1 MIGQRGIYD
10 SIRSQKMETKEFIPM
25 KPIQFLVLVAM
36 AGLTGCASQSAL
48 DSTRYD
54 VDEVRTRV
62 ISLEKNLGGIRNE
75 SREEIDTIAKNL
87 KSDVAD
93 VRKLSADIQATIDST
108 KTEMQAMNGKLDDM
122 GISLKKPTEDLAR
135 YREDAD
141 KRIIA
146 LEDRIIKLQSTLDEF
161 TKKVGELAQAKEVAP
176 TPDALYMKGLDT
188 FKAGDMPAAREVFTR
203 FLEQYP
209 QHDLAANAHYWIGE
223 THYSEKSYE
232 PAILAFQDVIKN
244 FPTKEKVPAAMLK
257 QAMAFNAIN
266 DTKSAK
272 YVLKKL
278 GETFPRSDEAAKAK
292 ELLKTIR

>member
-1 MIGQRGIYD
+1 
-10 SIRSQKMETKEFIPM
+10 M
-25 KPIQFLVLVAM
+25 KPITYLLLVVM

-54 VDEVRTRV
+54 VDEMRTRV
-62 ISLEKNLGGIRNE
+62 ITLEKNLGGIRNE
-75 SREEIDTIAKNL
+75 SREEIDAIAKSL
-87 KSDVAD
+87 RSDVAD

-122 GISLKKPTEDLAR
+122 GLSLKKPTEDLVR

-146 LEDRIIKLQSTLDEF
+146 LEDRIIRLQSTLDEF
-161 TKKVGELAQAKEVAP
+161 TKKVAELAKAKEVPP

-188 FKAGDMPAAREVFTR
+188 FKAGDMPAAREIFTR

-209 QHDLAANAHYWIGE
+209 QHELAANAHYWVGE

-244 FPTKEKVPAAMLK
+244 FPTKDKVPAAMLK

-266 DTKSAK
+266 DTKSTK

-278 GETFPRSDEAAKAK
+278 GETFPKSDEAIKAK
-292 ELLKTIR
+292 ELLKEIR

>member
-1 MIGQRGIYD
+1 
-10 SIRSQKMETKEFIPM
+10 M
-25 KPIQFLVLVAM
+25 KPIQFLMLVVI

-62 ISLEKNLGGIRNE
+62 ILLEKNLGGIRNE
-75 SREEIDTIAKNL
+75 SREGIDAIDKNF

-141 KRIIA
+141 RRIIA
-146 LEDRIIKLQSTLDEF
+146 LEDRIIRLQSTLDEL
-161 TKKVGELAQAKEVAP
+161 TKKAGELAQAKEVAP

-209 QHDLAANAHYWIGE
+209 QHDLTANAHYWIGE
-223 THYSEKSYE
+223 THYNEKSYE

-257 QAMAFNAIN
+257 QAMAFNAIK
-266 DTKSAK
+266 DTKSAR

-278 GETFPRSDEAAKAK
+278 VETFPKSDEATKAK
-292 ELLKTIR
+292 ELLREIR

>member
-1 MIGQRGIYD
+1 
-10 SIRSQKMETKEFIPM
+10 M
-25 KPIQFLVLVAM
+25 KPIQFLILLAMTVLA
-36 AGLTGCASQSAL
+36 GCASQGAL
-48 DSTRYD
+48 DSTRHD
-54 VDEVRTRV
+54 IDEMRSRV
-62 ISLEKNLGGIRNE
+62 TALEKNMGGIRNE
-75 SREEIDTIAKNL
+75 SREGLGTIEKNL

-108 KTEMQAMNGKLDDM
+108 KNEMQAVSGRLDDM
-122 GISLKKPTEDLAR
+122 TISIKKPSEDLAR

-146 LEDRIIKLQSTLDEF
+146 LEDRIVRLQATLDELA
-161 TKKVGELAQAKEVAP
+161 KNVAELARQKEP
-176 TPDALYMKGLDT
+176 SQTPDSVYMKGLDT
-188 FKAGDMPAAREVFTR
+188 FKAGDMPAARDIFTK

-244 FPTKEKVPAAMLK
+244 FPNKDKVPAAMLK
-257 QAMAFNAIN
+257 QAMAFSAIN
-266 DTKSAK
+266 DQKSAR

-278 GETFPRSDEAAKAK
+278 GEAFPRSDEATKAK
-292 ELLKTIR
+292 EMLKEFN

>member
-1 MIGQRGIYD
+1 
-10 SIRSQKMETKEFIPM
+10 METKEYIPM
-25 KPIQFLVLVAM
+25 KPIQFLMLVVL

-62 ISLEKNLGGIRNE
+62 ILLEKNLGGVRNE
-75 SREEIDTIAKNL
+75 SREEIDAIAKNL

-122 GISLKKPTEDLAR
+122 GISLKKPSEDLTR

-146 LEDRIIKLQSTLDEF
+146 LEDRIIRLQSTLDEF
-161 TKKVGELAQAKEVAP
+161 SKKAGEIAQAKGVAP

-188 FKAGDMPAAREVFTR
+188 FKTGDMPAAREVFTR
-203 FLEQYP
+203 FLELYP

-232 PAILAFQDVIKN
+232 PAILAFQEVIKN

>member
-1 MIGQRGIYD
+1 
-10 SIRSQKMETKEFIPM
+10 M
-25 KPIQFLVLVAM
+25 KPITYLLLVVM

-54 VDEVRTRV
+54 VDEMRTRV
-62 ISLEKNLGGIRNE
+62 ITLEKNLGGIRNE
-75 SREEIDTIAKNL
+75 SREEIDAIAKSL
-87 KSDVAD
+87 RSDVAD

-122 GISLKKPTEDLAR
+122 GLSLKKPTEDLVR

-146 LEDRIIKLQSTLDEF
+146 LEDRIIRLQSTLDEF
-161 TKKVGELAQAKEVAP
+161 TKKVAELAKAKEVPP

-188 FKAGDMPAAREVFTR
+188 FKAGDMPAAREIFTR

-209 QHDLAANAHYWIGE
+209 QHELAANAHYWVGE

-244 FPTKEKVPAAMLK
+244 FPTKDKVPAAMLK

-278 GETFPRSDEAAKAK
+278 VETFPKSDEATKAK
-292 ELLKTIR
+292 ELLRGIR

>member
-1 MIGQRGIYD
+1 
-10 SIRSQKMETKEFIPM
+10 M
-25 KPIQFLVLVAM
+25 KPIKFLMLAVTV
-36 AGLTGCASQSAL
+36 GLAGCASQSAL

-62 ISLEKNLGGIRNE
+62 ITLEKNLGGIRNE
-75 SREEIDTIAKNL
+75 SREGIDAIAKSL

-108 KTEMQAMNGKLDDM
+108 KAEMQAMNGKLDDM
-122 GISLKKPTEDLAR
+122 GISLKKPTDDLAR

-146 LEDRIIKLQSTLDEF
+146 LEDRIIRLQSTLDEL
-161 TKKVGELAQAKEVAP
+161 TKKVTELAQAKEVPP
-176 TPDALYMKGLDT
+176 TPDAAYMKGLDT
-188 FKAGDMPAAREVFTR
+188 FKAGDMPAARGIFTR

-209 QHDLAANAHYWIGE
+209 QHDLAANAHYWVGE
-223 THYSEKSYE
+223 TYYSEKNYE

-244 FPTKEKVPAAMLK
+244 FPTKDKVPAAMLK

-272 YVLKKL
+272 FVLKKL
-278 GETFPRSDEAAKAK
+278 GEAFPKSDEAAKAK
-292 ELLKTIR
+292 ELLKDTK

>member
-1 MIGQRGIYD
+1 
-10 SIRSQKMETKEFIPM
+10 M
-25 KPIQFLVLVAM
+25 KPIQFLMLVVM
-36 AGLTGCASQSAL
+36 TGLTGCASQGAL

-54 VDEVRTRV
+54 VDAVKTRLF
-62 ISLEKNLGGIRNE
+62 SLEKNLGGVRNE
-75 SREEIDTIAKNL
+75 SREGIDSIERTF

-108 KTEMQAMNGKLDDM
+108 KTEMQAMNGRIDDM
-122 GISLKKPTEDLAR
+122 GISLKKPSEDLAR

-141 KRIIA
+141 KRIVA
-146 LEDRIIKLQSTLDEF
+146 LEERIIRLQSTLDEL

-176 TPDALYMKGLDT
+176 TPDSVYMKGLDT
-188 FKAGDMPAAREVFTR
+188 FKTGDMPAAREIFTK

-223 THYSEKSYE
+223 TYYSEKSYE
-232 PAILAFQDVIKN
+232 PAILAFQDVIKD
-244 FPTKEKVPAAMLK
+244 FPTKDKVPAAMLK

-278 GETFPRSDEAAKAK
+278 GEAFPKSDEAIKAK
-292 ELLKTIR
+292 ELLKEIQ

>member
-1 MIGQRGIYD
+1 
-10 SIRSQKMETKEFIPM
+10 M
-25 KPIQFLVLVAM
+25 KPIQILMMVVM
-36 AGLTGCASQSAL
+36 TGLTGCASQGAL
-48 DSTRYD
+48 DSTRND
-54 VDEVRTRV
+54 VDEVRGRLF
-62 ISLEKNLGGIRNE
+62 SLEKKLGGVRSE
-75 SREEIDTIAKNL
+75 SREGIDAIEKSL
-87 KSDVAD
+87 KSDVAE

-122 GISLKKPTEDLAR
+122 YISLKKPAEDLAR

-146 LEDRIIKLQSTLDEF
+146 LEDRIIRLQSTLDEL
-161 TKKVGELAQAKEVAP
+161 TKKVGEFARAKEVPP
-176 TPDALYMKGLDT
+176 TPDSIYMKGLDV
-188 FKAGDMPAAREVFTR
+188 FKTGDMPAAREIFTR

-232 PAILAFQDVIKN
+232 PAILAFQEVIKN
-244 FPTKEKVPAAMLK
+244 FPAKDKVPAAMLK
-257 QAMAFNAIN
+257 QAMAFNSIN

-278 GETFPRSDEAAKAK
+278 GETFPRSDEAIKAK
-292 ELLKTIR
+292 ELLKTIK

>member
-1 MIGQRGIYD
+1 
-10 SIRSQKMETKEFIPM
+10 M
-25 KPIQFLVLVAM
+25 KAIQFLMLVVL

-62 ISLEKNLGGIRNE
+62 RSLEKNLGGIRNE
-75 SREEIDTIAKNL
+75 SREEIDAIAKNL

-161 TKKVGELAQAKEVAP
+161 TKKVGELAQAKEIAP
-176 TPDALYMKGLDT
+176 TPDALYMKGLDI

-244 FPTKEKVPAAMLK
+244 FPTKDKVPAAMLK

-278 GETFPRSDEAAKAK
+278 GETFPKSDEATKAK
-292 ELLKTIR
+292 ELLKEIK

>member
-1 MIGQRGIYD
+1 
-10 SIRSQKMETKEFIPM
+10 M
-25 KPIQFLVLVAM
+25 KPITYLLLVVM

-54 VDEVRTRV
+54 VDEMRTRV
-62 ISLEKNLGGIRNE
+62 ITLEKNLGGIRNE
-75 SREEIDTIAKNL
+75 SREEIDAIAKSL
-87 KSDVAD
+87 RSDVAD

-122 GISLKKPTEDLAR
+122 GLSLKKPTEDLVR

-146 LEDRIIKLQSTLDEF
+146 LEDRIIRLQSTLDEF
-161 TKKVGELAQAKEVAP
+161 TKKVAELAKAKEVPP

-188 FKAGDMPAAREVFTR
+188 FKAGDMPAAREIFTR

-209 QHDLAANAHYWIGE
+209 QHELAANAHYWVGE

-244 FPTKEKVPAAMLK
+244 FPTKDKVPAAMLK

-278 GETFPRSDEAAKAK
+278 GETFPKSDEAIKAK
-292 ELLKTIR
+292 ELLKEIR

>member
-1 MIGQRGIYD
+1 
-10 SIRSQKMETKEFIPM
+10 M
-25 KPIQFLVLVAM
+25 KPIRILLLVVF
-36 AGLTGCASQSAL
+36 AGLSGCASQGAL

-62 ISLEKNLGGIRNE
+62 ITLEKNVGGIRSE
-75 SREEIDTIAKNL
+75 SREEIDAIAKSL

-141 KRIIA
+141 RRIIA
-146 LEDRIIKLQSTLDEF
+146 LEDRIIKLQSTVEEL
-161 TKKVGELAQAKEVAP
+161 TKKTGELAQAKVAPP
-176 TPDALYMKGLDT
+176 TPDATYMKGLDAY
-188 FKAGDMPAAREVFTR
+188 KAGDLTAAREIFTR

-223 THYSEKSYE
+223 TYYSEKSYE
-232 PAILAFQDVIKN
+232 PAILAFQEVIKK
-244 FPTKEKVPAAMLK
+244 FPAKDKVPAAMLK

-266 DTKSAK
+266 DTKSAR

-278 GETFPRSDEAAKAK
+278 GETFPKSDEAVKAK
-292 ELLKTIR
+292 ELLKTIK